1 MSSLEFDNY
10 AIAYD
15 IMNRCLKQE
24 RMEKLAKEEFAFET
38 KQKEK
43 RRIAEKK
50 EGIDVLMYLH
60 NKGRTVFRAISRV
73 GTKGLEWTPNDTTK
87 CANLLAYYIKTNRGR
102 KICTA
107 CGSVELKCAKHG
119 ANFMKDST
127 DMDNLSVFIMRSLF
141 EIKEGLI
148 GEGRGAEPMSW
159 DKAKSTVERE
169 IGNLKRKGKLTS
181 KTNLKELM
189 PGELNYVVGPAL
201 CAIVGKYFNE
211 SLGYAARRADIA

>member
-1 MSSLEFDNY
+1 
-10 AIAYD
+10 
-15 IMNRCLKQE
+15 
-24 RMEKLAKEEFAFET
+24 
-38 KQKEK
+38 
-43 RRIAEKK
+43 
-50 EGIDVLMYLH
+50 
-60 NKGRTVFRAISRV
+60 
-73 GTKGLEWTPNDTTK
+73 
-87 CANLLAYYIKTNRGR
+87 
-102 KICTA
+102 
-107 CGSVELKCAKHG
+107 
-119 ANFMKDST
+119 MKDST

-159 DKAKSTVERE
+159 EKAKSTVERE

-189 PGELNYVVGPAL
+189 PGEINYIVGPAL